1 MSYFLLMVMFMFLT
15 GIYMLPWIISVIRD
29 SEEQD
34 IIFLLNLLLGW
45 SYYGWIFLMAYG
57 LLTKRKTR

>member
-45 SYYGWIFLMAYG
+45 SYYGWIFLMAYS